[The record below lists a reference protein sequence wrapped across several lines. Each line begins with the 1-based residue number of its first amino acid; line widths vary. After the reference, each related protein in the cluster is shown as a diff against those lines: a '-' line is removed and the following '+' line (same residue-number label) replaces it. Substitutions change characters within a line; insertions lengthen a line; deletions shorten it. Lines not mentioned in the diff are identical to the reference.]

1 MAEPITLSAAL
12 GYDFD
17 APHEQGKSLPR
28 VVMVFFGD
36 TEIISLPPVRES
48 RAGHGDDSSYF
59 AQEEQTIIEETVA
72 PLLRRLFCAA
82 HNGKISA

>member
-1 MAEPITLSAAL
+1 MAEPIALTASL

-17 APHEQGKSLPR
+17 APGRILPE
-28 VVMVFFGD
+28 VVIVFFGD
-36 TEIISLPPVRES
+36 TEIISLPPIRKS

-59 AQEEQTIIEETVA
+59 QQEERAIVEETVA
-72 PLLRRLFCAA
+72 PLLRRLFYAA